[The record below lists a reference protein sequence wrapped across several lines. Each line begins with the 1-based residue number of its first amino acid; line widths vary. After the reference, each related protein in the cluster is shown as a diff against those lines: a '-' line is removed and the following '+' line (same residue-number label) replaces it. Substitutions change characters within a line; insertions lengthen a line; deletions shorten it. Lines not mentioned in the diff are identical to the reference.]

1 MNGMPRRPVG
11 LRLVDGF
18 LDDTLETWLH
28 TVGVEEPLENV
39 EIARAMK
46 GVGNQVDVLVLT
58 LAVEHGS
65 HVPDAQLLRIFSLG
79 HARRHREVYL
89 LLRPVSTFSFR
100 NFSAT
105 LRLGVAPA
113 PRSRIRHP
121 GKLGLLLLEL
131 LL

>member
-1 MNGMPRRPVG
+1 MCRT
-11 LRLVDGF
+11 LR
-18 LDDTLETWLH
+18 TL
-28 TVGVEEPLENV
+28 
-39 EIARAMK
+39 
-46 GVGNQVDVLVLT
+46 
-58 LAVEHGS
+58 S
-65 HVPDAQLLRIFSLG
+65 CG

-131 LL
+131 LLSILLLPPELLRQRLHLKLESLGELELLDSTIVGLEA